1 MLAKDLKPGDEIGLW
16 TVVRVF
22 EVCGVTEHVIED
34 SAMVYGA
41 GEREGE
47 PLSMKTVQRNA
58 DPWNTIVHVELAMSR
73 SAMRKRGIPDPGTWR
88 TWYLADE
95 EVEEQ

>member
-1 MLAKDLKPGDEIGLW
+1 MKAHDLKPGDEIGLW

-22 EVCGVTEHVIED
+22 EACGVTESVTED

-41 GEREGE
+41 GCREGE

-58 DPWNTIVHVELAMSR
+58 DPWNTIIHVELE
-73 SAMRKRGIPDPGTWR
+73 KGIPDPGTWR

-95 EVEEQ
+95 DVEVTR

>member
-22 EVCGVTEHVIED
+22 EVCGVTEGVIED

-58 DPWNTIVHVELAMSR
+58 DPWNTIVHVELE
-73 SAMRKRGIPDPGTWR
+73 KGLPDPGTWR
-88 TWYLADE
+88 TWLLADE
-95 EVEEQ
+95 EVVVRRWPAVYG